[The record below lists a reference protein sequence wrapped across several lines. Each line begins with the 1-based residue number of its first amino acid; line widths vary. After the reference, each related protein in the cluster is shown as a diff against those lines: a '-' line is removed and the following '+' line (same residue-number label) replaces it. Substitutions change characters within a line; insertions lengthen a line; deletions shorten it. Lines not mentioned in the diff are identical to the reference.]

1 MHDKS
6 IKEAHETVDP
16 GKKKLLQEQSSQ
28 NAPKIKS
35 TYSDY
40 PGPLDRLFK
49 NLELTSTC
57 GSYYFVLGPL
67 LTFLVI
73 LQELAKEKELKLR
86 QGLNVVGVSHSA
98 YWLSWLLIATVLN
111 LAQTLVL
118 VVAGHAGGL
127 VMWKNVPAG
136 IIF

>member
-1 MHDKS
+1 MHDKR
-6 IKEAHETVDP
+6 IKHDQETIDP
-16 GKKKLLQEQSSQ
+16 GKKKLLQEQGIL

-35 TYSDY
+35 TFSDY

-86 QGLNVVGVSHSA
+86 QGLNVVGVSHSS
-98 YWLSWLLIATVLN
+98 YWLSWLLIATVMN
-111 LAQTLVL
+111 IIQTLVL
-118 VVAGHAGGL
+118 IVAGHVGGL
-127 VMWKNVPAG
+127 VMWKNVPSS